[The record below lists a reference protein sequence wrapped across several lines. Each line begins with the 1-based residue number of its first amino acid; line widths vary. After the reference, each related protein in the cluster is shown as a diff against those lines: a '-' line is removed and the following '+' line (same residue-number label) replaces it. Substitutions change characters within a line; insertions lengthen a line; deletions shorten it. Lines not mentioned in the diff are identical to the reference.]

1 MSVSGGVCT
10 ECPTT
15 GAGIS
20 VASDHCLF
28 DFFDYPENMTA
39 LLLDHTVL
47 PPTNEAMLP
56 LVAEALERSDGAS
69 LVCSDG
75 ASISLPPEVYEA
87 LRDVVAAMASG
98 RAITIAPHNTVM
110 TTQEAA
116 DLLNMSRPTLVR
128 LLEAGEIPFTKPGR
142 HRRVELADILAYQQR
157 LRESRHEAL
166 DAMTK
171 EAANDDSYATINTF
185 IQTR

>member
-1 MSVSGGVCT
+1 
-10 ECPTT
+10 
-15 GAGIS
+15 
-20 VASDHCLF
+20 
-28 DFFDYPENMTA
+28 MTA

-47 PPTNEAMLP
+47 PPTNEAALS
-56 LVAEALERSDGAS
+56 LIAEALERSDGAS
-69 LVCSDG
+69 LVSSDG
-75 ASISLPPEVYEA
+75 ASIVLPPEVYEA

-98 RAITIAPHNTVM
+98 QAITLAPHRTVM

-171 EAANDDSYATINTF
+171 EAANDDSYAAVNAF
-185 IQTR
+185 IETR